1 MSDLANAFE
10 RASQDAQQ
18 LASRPDNQTLL
29 RMYALYKQGSIGDVT
44 GDKPSMTDMVGF
56 AKWSAWNKV
65 KGMTNA
71 EAQQAYVDLVED
83 LKD

>member
-10 RASQDAQQ
+10 QASQDAQQ
-18 LASRPDNQTLL
+18 LSSRPYNQTLL

>member
-10 RASQDAQQ
+10 QASQDAQQ

>member
-10 RASQDAQQ
+10 QASQDAQQ

-71 EAQQAYVDLVED
+71 EAQQAYVDLVDD

>member
-10 RASQDAQQ
+10 QASQDAQQ

-71 EAQQAYVDLVED
+71 EAQQASVDLVED

>member
-10 RASQDAQQ
+10 QASQDAQQ
-18 LASRPDNQTLL
+18 IASRPDNQTLL

>member
-10 RASQDAQQ
+10 QASQDAQQ

-71 EAQQAYVDLVED
+71 EAQQAYVDLVGD

>member
-10 RASQDAQQ
+10 QASHDAQQ

-65 KGMTNA
+65 KGMTNV

>member
-10 RASQDAQQ
+10 QASQDAQQ

-44 GDKPSMTDMVGF
+44 VDKPSMTDMVGF

>member
-10 RASQDAQQ
+10 QASQDAQQ

-29 RMYALYKQGSIGDVT
+29 RMYALYKKGSIGDVT

>member
-10 RASQDAQQ
+10 QASQDAQQ

-65 KGMTNA
+65 KGMTNV

>member
-10 RASQDAQQ
+10 QASQDAQQ

-29 RMYALYKQGSIGDVT
+29 RMYALYKQGSIGDIA

>member
-10 RASQDAQQ
+10 QASQDAQQ

-29 RMYALYKQGSIGDVT
+29 RMYALYKQGRIGDVT

>member
-10 RASQDAQQ
+10 QASQDAQQ

-29 RMYALYKQGSIGDVT
+29 RMYALYKQGGIGDVT

>member
-10 RASQDAQQ
+10 QASQDAQQ

-44 GDKPSMTDMVGF
+44 GDKPSMTYMVGF

>member
-10 RASQDAQQ
+10 QASQDAQQ

-44 GDKPSMTDMVGF
+44 CDKPSMTDMVGF

>member
-10 RASQDAQQ
+10 QASQDAQQ

-29 RMYALYKQGSIGDVT
+29 RMYSLYKQGSIGDVT

>member
-10 RASQDAQQ
+10 QASQDAQQ

-44 GDKPSMTDMVGF
+44 GDKPSMTDMVAF

>member
-10 RASQDAQQ
+10 QASQDAQQ

-29 RMYALYKQGSIGDVT
+29 RMYALSKQGSIGDVT

>member
-10 RASQDAQQ
+10 QASQDAQQ

-56 AKWSAWNKV
+56 AKWSAWSKV